1 MLDNGLLSDSLM
13 VPSNGGHMYSK
24 GKGDFSGCF
33 SEARIS
39 TLSEGSFLMTLSLS
53 NHFGVRVLAHEFAYF
68 LILKELLMCP
78 RFQSPYMIP
87 KKVAEIS
94 DRPEQYSLLFKCET
108 RLQLT
113 RPDDK
118 SSVLSI
124 VLLTVCRCIPGEKYL
139 LAPERHFGC
148 SNIAWGRK
156 ENRKIKDKCM
166 VPRLLWKTSV
176 FCAALEDTDIAGSD
190 CSVSQMFVSN
200 REAISLNINVAKS

>member
-1 MLDNGLLSDSLM
+1 
-13 VPSNGGHMYSK
+13 
-24 GKGDFSGCF
+24 
-33 SEARIS
+33 
-39 TLSEGSFLMTLSLS
+39 
-53 NHFGVRVLAHEFAYF
+53 
-68 LILKELLMCP
+68 MCP
-78 RFQSPYMIP
+78 RFQSPCMIP

-94 DRPEQYSLLFKCET
+94 DRPEQYSLLFKWET

-113 RPDDK
+113 RPYDN

-124 VLLTVCRCIPGEKYL
+124 VLLTVCRCIPGEKKCL

-156 ENRKIKDKCM
+156 ENRKIKDKCA

-176 FCAALEDTDIAGSD
+176 FCAALEATDIAGLG

-200 REAISLNINVAKS
+200 REAISLNINVPK